1 MELSVV
7 MPCLNEAETV
17 ETCVRKTIGFFE
29 DNGIDGEVVIADNGS
44 TDGSQQL
51 ARDAGA
57 RVVPVIDKGYGNA
70 LMGGIRAARG
80 RYVAMG
86 DADDSYD
93 FTTLGPFLDELR
105 GGADL
110 VMGNRF
116 KGGIAP
122 GAMPPLHRYLGNP
135 VLSFVG
141 RLFFGSKIGDF
152 HCGLRAFNKE
162 SIMRLGLQTGGMEF
176 ASEMVV
182 KATLAKYDIRE
193 VPTTLSPD
201 GRSRAPHLNTWRDGW
216 RHLRFLLLYSPRWL
230 FLIPGLV
237 FMTLGLV
244 AGIAL
249 SFGPVR
255 VGEIAFDVDTLVG
268 AGAALVIGF
277 QAVVFALLTKVYAM
291 QEGFLPH
298 DRRVQKIID
307 WWSLER
313 GLVLGGL
320 LAVAGLAGLA
330 ASLLHWRVNNFGELD
345 PRQSLRLVVPA
356 ATALVMSL
364 QAIFGS
370 LFISILGIRRRQHPP
385 AIDAADEA
393 AGLVDAAVLKVAA
406 EAQKERAVADKS
418 ETGEVAADPERDKA
432 PAVAAAKGAA
442 KKTTGKSTG
451 KTRKSA
457 GEAKGAAKGEPAGES
472 TGKGAGKSRA
482 KGAPAGESGAAE
494 DE

>member
-1 MELSVV
+1 

-17 ETCVRKTIGFFE
+17 ETCVRKTIRFFE

-57 RVVPVIDKGYGNA
+57 RVVPVLEKGYGNA

-93 FTTLGPFLDELR
+93 FATLGPFLDELR
-105 GGADL
+105 DGADL

-116 KGGIAP
+116 KGGIAE

-135 VLSFVG
+135 VLSFTG

-162 SIMRLGLQTGGMEF
+162 AITRLGLQTGGMEF

-182 KATLAKYDIRE
+182 KATLARYDIRE

-201 GRSRAPHLNTWRDGW
+201 GRTRSPHLNTWRDGW

-230 FLIPGLV
+230 FLIPGFV
-237 FMTLGLV
+237 FMTLGLI

-268 AGAALVIGF
+268 AGAAMVIGF
-277 QAVVFALLTKVYAM
+277 QAALFALLTKVYAM

-298 DRRVQKIID
+298 DRRVQKITD

-320 LAVAGLAGLA
+320 LALAGLGGLA

-345 PRQSLRLVVPA
+345 PRESLRIVVPS

-364 QAIFGS
+364 QAVFAS
-370 LFISILGIRRRQHPP
+370 LFASILSIRRRQHPP
-385 AIDAADEA
+385 ALDPAEEAAD
-393 AGLVDAAVLKVAA
+393 LVDAAAHQVAA
-406 EAQKERAVADKS
+406 EKAAVPPARKPEAKAGAERAAKTAS
-418 ETGEVAADPERDKA
+418 KAASKPGGKA
-432 PAVAAAKGAA
+432 GTAA
-442 KKTTGKSTG
+442 
-451 KTRKSA
+451 SA
-457 GEAKGAAKGEPAGES
+457 GTS
-472 TGKGAGKSRA
+472 
-482 KGAPAGESGAAE
+482 E
-494 DE
+494 DEAE